1 MQNLHNI
8 PKSVPYQS
16 SYCCV
21 NIHICYS
28 NHEYL
33 HGYCKCVYY
42 YFINVFSHLYSHQSL
57 FPHILSTLPN
67 HHSITTITTHDIPI
81 TKSTKSKEK
90 SIQTQN
96 QTFNGKL
103 NNLESKIKLSTKN
116 PSTQTQTQIEAAV
129 PTTME
134 SLLQPLERRET
145 SAWELQQRKRS
156 KNKKWREKT
165 VEVERRC
172 DFVR

>member
-1 MQNLHNI
+1 M
-8 PKSVPYQS
+8 VT
-16 SYCCV
+16 V
-21 NIHICYS
+21 N
-28 NHEYL
+28 
-33 HGYCKCVYY
+33 VY
-42 YFINVFSHLYSHQSL
+42 ITILLIFSLT
-57 FPHILSTLPN
+57 STLISLSSPTYSQ
-67 HHSITTITTHDIPI
+67 HRLTTTQSPPLQPITTHDIPI

-129 PTTME
+129 TTTME